1 MHISHRED
9 ICLWQKIGG
18 GQKKPPPMSG
28 GGKEK
33 AKNYLGS
40 QVLSKP

>member
-1 MHISHRED
+1 MQ
-9 ICLWQKIGG
+9 QKISG
-18 GQKKPPPMSG
+18 GQKSPRLSG